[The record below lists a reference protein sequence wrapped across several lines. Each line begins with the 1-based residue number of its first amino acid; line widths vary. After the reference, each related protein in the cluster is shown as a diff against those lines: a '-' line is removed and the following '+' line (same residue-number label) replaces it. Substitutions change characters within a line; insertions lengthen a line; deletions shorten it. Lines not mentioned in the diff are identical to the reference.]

1 MDINDNSSNQLIQSQ
16 KSGKVKNLLFWVI
29 FLILIFPVLTFTS
42 FVLPEPWG
50 EFFIENWLLL
60 VFILV
65 PLVTL
70 LRKRSNYN
78 TLLKN
83 KKTLDKNTKQ
93 KNLIEFFSC
102 IFLIVLFSV
111 LFFSEL
117 GDFTKNL

>member
-1 MDINDNSSNQLIQSQ
+1 MDINDNSSNQLVQSQ
-16 KSGKVKNLLFWVI
+16 KSGKVKNLLFWVF

-78 TLLKN
+78 ILLKN
-83 KKTLDKNTKQ
+83 KKTFDKNTKQ
-93 KNLIEFFSC
+93 KKLIEFFSC